1 MKCFDIFLSMAAP
14 CLLLLQLTAAD
25 VAPIVP
31 GEVVVVMVVLVI
43 ICISA

>member
-1 MKCFDIFLSMAAP
+1 MKCFGIFLSMAAP

-25 VAPIVP
+25 VAAIVA
-31 GEVVVVMVVLVI
+31 GVVVVVVVLVI

>member
-1 MKCFDIFLSMAAP
+1 MKCFGIFLSMAAP

-25 VAPIVP
+25 VAPIVA
-31 GEVVVVMVVLVI
+31 GVVVVVLVI